1 MDAKQ
6 LEIRANNYKRLAHER
21 SVENKRIN
29 KRFKELEKS
38 RDSWK
43 TKSMSHK
50 ERADKLEMDL
60 KKNQRQ
66 IGRNNIEKCKT
77 NSRPKY
83 HWYDT
88 STIQMAIC
96 LVLSV
101 GMSFRAA
108 SKVFV
113 CIGLCLKIEIGQP
126 THTTILNRT
135 KKQGIGNFREKADFS
150 GHQWILMADES
161 IQFGNKKLLLVIAVP
176 VEKENAGRYLQYSD
190 LTPVVIKVSDTWKAE
205 TIAEVIQ
212 TSINPKDVAY
222 AISDLGRNL
231 TKAFGLMNITH
242 IEDINHKFSW
252 MMQKLFENNEFFK
265 KYTKHLSD
273 MRAKLS
279 MSKYARIVPPN
290 QRIMSR
296 YMNLTPLF
304 EWGVRMIKLLDTDHL
319 TKEEK
324 EILNFLREYKT
335 FVSETLEL
343 LLAMNRIQKLLKSE
357 CLSRLSI
364 KKSLE
369 LFAEQNNENALRVKS
384 MIIEYFHN
392 TLNKMGAREKVI
404 CSDDIIESCFGKF
417 KELVKTNKTVG
428 ISDLSLCISALLS
441 ESGNV
446 KQLFEEVSMKRV
458 QEWKRENVGETLFG
472 QKMALFKKAG

>member
-1 MDAKQ
+1 
-6 LEIRANNYKRLAHER
+6 
-21 SVENKRIN
+21 
-29 KRFKELEKS
+29 
-38 RDSWK
+38 
-43 TKSMSHK
+43 
-50 ERADKLEMDL
+50 
-60 KKNQRQ
+60 
-66 IGRNNIEKCKT
+66 
-77 NSRPKY
+77 
-83 HWYDT
+83 
-88 STIQMAIC
+88 MAIY

-113 CIGLCLKIEIGQP
+113 CIGLCLQIETGQP
-126 THTTILNRT
+126 THTTILNWT

-150 GHQWILMADES
+150 GRKWILIADES
-161 IQFGNKKLLLVIAVP
+161 IQFCNKKLLFVTVVP
-176 VEKENAGRYLQYSD
+176 VEKENAGRYLKYND
-190 LTPVVIKVSDTWKAE
+190 LTPVIIKVSDTWKAE
-205 TIAEVIQ
+205 TIAKVIQ
-212 TSINPKDVAY
+212 TSINAEDVAY
-222 AISDLGRNL
+222 AISDLGGNL
-231 TKAFGLMNITH
+231 TKAFKLMNITH

-304 EWGVRMIKLLDTDHL
+304 EWCVRMIKLLDTGHL

-324 EILNFLREYKT
+324 EIVSFLREYKT
-335 FVSETLEL
+335 FVCETLEL
-343 LLAMNRIQKLLKSE
+343 LLVMNQIQKLLKAES
-357 CLSRLSI
+357 LSRLSI

-369 LFAEQNNENALRVKS
+369 LFAEQNNENALRIKT

-392 TLNKMGAREKVI
+392 TLNKMDAREKVI
-404 CSDDIIESCFGKF
+404 CSSDIIESCFGKF

-428 ISDLSLCISALLS
+428 ISDLALCISALLS
-441 ESGNV
+441 QSDNV
-446 KQLFEEVSMKRV
+446 KQLFEKVSMKNV
-458 QEWKRENVGETLFG
+458 QQWKKENVGETLFG
-472 QKMALFKKAG
+472 QKMALFKKVG